1 MSSLFYSIKENNVC
15 RMCRHE
21 KDRFKDACFCTQ
33 YGIIVSY
40 GKTACK
46 AYKPKQKKEVT
57 A

>member
-46 AYKPKQKKEVT
+46 EYKPKQKKEVT